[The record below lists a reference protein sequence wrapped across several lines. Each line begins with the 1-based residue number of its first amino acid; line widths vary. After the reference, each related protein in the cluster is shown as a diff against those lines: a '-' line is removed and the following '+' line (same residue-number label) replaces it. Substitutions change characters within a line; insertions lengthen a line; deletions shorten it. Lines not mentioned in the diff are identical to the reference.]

1 MGSDFYDFIPF
12 NNEQIGIVIG
22 NVSGKGV
29 SAALYMARLMSDF
42 WFAAQMNPDPENVMQ
57 TVNSVLAER
66 SRRGMFASAIYS
78 LLDMGNGLM

>member
-1 MGSDFYDFIPF
+1 MGGDFYDCIPF
-12 NNEQIGIVIG
+12 NIEQIGIVIG

-66 SRRGMFASAIYS
+66 SRRGMFATAIYA